1 MEKQSQR
8 ETSETDL
15 VQPQPTCRFLF
26 SSQGGALLRFGARLE
41 LDPIHVEGLV
51 HQHDKVAHRP
61 QRGIG
66 ETCHWTLAVPGAI
79 LRREYLA
86 IDRK

>member
-41 LDPIHVEGLV
+41 LDPIHVEGLGGTSWTSNGFISSL
-51 HQHDKVAHRP
+51 
-61 QRGIG
+61 GI
-66 ETCHWTLAVPGAI
+66 
-79 LRREYLA
+79 
-86 IDRK
+86 